1 MGIKMKVRS
10 NWIKSNK
17 YIFLGFIVP
26 LLVMVFTFMTM
37 QITPFGTQSLIISD
51 ADGIYIDSLTAFRQ
65 LITEK
70 KSLFYTWGQIQ
81 GSTPFSVL
89 SLGMLVSTFNFL
101 AFFVPQEAIPTLF
114 SWLIIL
120 RIACAGATFAFYLK
134 YTFRKN
140 DIGISIFAWCYAL
153 MAYNIGYSYHI
164 IWLDQVVMLPLV
176 LWGVE
181 KILKNKKDFIY
192 FTVTLAISFLMNFY
206 IAYMLGVFSFI
217 YFVYRYLTSVKK
229 QVVKDFFQKFVFFML
244 SPILAFGA
252 SSILLLPIMNMLM
265 GRDGIM
271 RSSEFSATLRYEFP
285 ELISKLFIGTY
296 DSLLPGGTPFIY
308 CGLATLLLVIYYFIS
323 YAISYKEKILSVLMM
338 AFLFLS
344 LTFNPFYLA
353 WHGFEN
359 PTYFEG
365 RFSFIISFYMLFI
378 AYQGLNR
385 LETISLK
392 QGHIIFGIL
401 VGIILLFNREEY
413 GYFSDAALLYT
424 LVFLALYFALW
435 LFLKKKNYYK
445 AYRKV
450 LFALLVGCEMITN
463 ARLLMMGL
471 EAQIGIFP
479 LAEDY
484 TQSYQTHYDLTHNI
498 LAQDQDFY
506 RIETSVP
513 RSMNAGFGVGYPSIS
528 HFNTIY
534 NFEQK
539 EKMGALG
546 LAYQH
551 NSVQYMGTTL
561 VTDFLLNIKYIYQKD
576 LLMPYEEL
584 TTVGEYQIYKNPY
597 ALSMGFV
604 TAEDLNHLEADNP
617 ILLQNKILN
626 GILGREDKAYFES
639 CTSKEVNKKY
649 TESIERKGMENGQ
662 EVSYHYYYKTDDY
675 QECSVGFEVE
685 SSRSGPLYCY
695 FEGYTGEA
703 LDVSV
708 NNQMLGTQFSLNN
721 HVIYLGSYDEGEK
734 VNVNFKLISE
744 NIGYKA
750 CHFYSLDEPSFK
762 EAIKELSNKTLNV
775 VSYSDQSLQGEFMT
789 QTNDALLFTS
799 IPYDEG
805 WEISVD
811 GKVIVPIRVLDTFLG
826 IPIENAGKHE
836 MTCFYL
842 PKGYRT
848 GLYVTMV
855 SWLLII
861 GSVVCQKI
869 LKVTK
874 NNNLNNKKCHIITKI
889 HIE

>member
-1 MGIKMKVRS
+1 MEVGSK
-10 NWIKSNK
+10 WIKKNK

-26 LLVMVFTFMTM
+26 LLVMIFTFMTM

-65 LITEK
+65 LVTEK

-89 SLGMLVSTFNFL
+89 SLGTLVSTFNFL
-101 AFFVPQEAIPTLF
+101 AFLVPQEAIPALF

-134 YTFRKN
+134 HTFRKN
-140 DIGISIFAWCYAL
+140 SIGISIFAWCYAL

-164 IWLDQVVMLPLV
+164 IWLDQVLMLPLV

-181 KILKNKKDFIY
+181 NILKDKKDFIY
-192 FTVTLAISFLMNFY
+192 FTVTLTISFLMNFY
-206 IAYMLGVFSFI
+206 IAYMLGVFSFL
-217 YFVYRYLTSVKK
+217 YFVYRYLTSVNK
-229 QVVKDFFQKFVFFML
+229 QAIKDFFQKFAFFML
-244 SPILAFGA
+244 SPIIAFGA
-252 SSILLLPIMNMLM
+252 SSVLLLPIMNMLM

-271 RSSEFSATLRYEFP
+271 SSSEFSATLRYEFP

-308 CGLATLLLVIYYFIS
+308 CGLATILLVICYFIS
-323 YAISYKEKILSVLMM
+323 YAISYKEKILSILMM
-338 AFLFLS
+338 IFLFLS

-365 RFSFIISFYMLFI
+365 RFSFIISFYMLFL
-378 AYQGLNR
+378 AYQGVNR
-385 LETISLK
+385 LETVSLK
-392 QGHIIFGIL
+392 QGHVIFGIL

-435 LFLKKKNYYK
+435 LFLKKNNYYK
-445 AYRKV
+445 EYRKV

-471 EAQIGIFP
+471 EAQMGIFP

-484 TQSYQTHYDLTHNI
+484 TQEYQTHYDLTHNI
-498 LAQDQDFY
+498 LAQDKDFY

-551 NSVQYMGTTL
+551 NSVQYMGSTL
-561 VTDFLLNIKYIYQKD
+561 ITDFLLNIKYIYQKD
-576 LLMPYEEL
+576 LLMPYEEV
-584 TTVGEYQIYKNPY
+584 TTVGEYQIYENPY

-604 TAEDLNHLEADNP
+604 TSEDLNDLEADNP

-626 GILGREDKAYFES
+626 GIIGQDDKAYFEP
-639 CTSKEVNKKY
+639 CTSKEVNKNY
-649 TESIERKGMENGQ
+649 TESIERKGIENGE
-662 EVSYHYYYKTDDY
+662 EVTYHYYYKTDDY
-675 QECSVGFEVE
+675 QECSVSFEVE
-685 SSRSGPLYCY
+685 ASRSGPLYCY
-695 FEGYTGEA
+695 FEGYKGGM

-708 NNQMLGTQFSLNN
+708 NNQTLGIQFRLNN
-721 HVIYLGSYDEGEK
+721 HIVYLGNYDEGEK
-734 VNVNFKLISE
+734 VNVSFQLISE
-744 NIGYKA
+744 NIGYSDY
-750 CHFYSLDEPSFK
+750 HFYSLDESSFK
-762 EAIKELSNKTLNV
+762 TAIKALNDKALNV
-775 VSYSDQSLQGEFMT
+775 VNYSDQNLQGEIMT
-789 QTNDALLFTS
+789 QENHTLLFTS

-811 GKVIVPIRVLDTFLG
+811 GKVITPIRVLDTFLG
-826 IPIENAGKHE
+826 IPIENSGKHE
-836 MTCFYL
+836 ITCFYL
-842 PKGYRT
+842 PKGYQT
-848 GLYVTMV
+848 GRYVTIA
-855 SWLLII
+855 SWILII
-861 GSVVCQKI
+861 GIMAYQK
-869 LKVTK
+869 LFKSY
-874 NNNLNNKKCHIITKI
+874 KKY
-889 HIE
+889 